1 MTDESNGESSFEFV
15 DKKLE
20 DCDASNATAPGP
32 VLSAP
37 ASTGNLLSN
46 VAPPSALPTFVTSS
60 AQNVPSTTPE
70 AVKPPSLQL
79 PQGVQT
85 AEPKA
90 VDSPTDKGPVVLIA
104 PDSPTMDTGALAG
117 SLFSWVKDTV
127 ANSSVLSKVAEKAKS
142 SVNSMITTL
151 DPQMHSG
158 GDIEII
164 VASDKDVT
172 VSPVRE
178 AFQNVFGNAT
188 VKGAQTA
195 SAFETA
201 QPVGFEAGIKAAQER
216 IIAARNTSL
225 IPADIPVVAVENF
238 LLEIGHN
245 KWFDLGVII
254 LEDLKQNIN
263 LQTFTQMTPVP
274 SQIVETAKETPS
286 TNIKSGLTVTI
297 DSLMGATLQA
307 SIHFNIPVI

>member
-117 SLFSWVKDTV
+117 TDRVDRNESTPIKQ
-127 ANSSVLSKVAEKAKS
+127 
-142 SVNSMITTL
+142 
-151 DPQMHSG
+151 PQEQEPREHHHG
-158 GDIEII
+158 RG
-164 VASDKDVT
+164 VAS
-172 VSPVRE
+172 
-178 AFQNVFGNAT
+178 
-188 VKGAQTA
+188 
-195 SAFETA
+195 
-201 QPVGFEAGIKAAQER
+201 
-216 IIAARNTSL
+216 
-225 IPADIPVVAVENF
+225 VAVKTEG
-238 LLEIGHN
+238 EPDI
-245 KWFDLGVII
+245 
-254 LEDLKQNIN
+254 
-263 LQTFTQMTPVP
+263 TR
-274 SQIVETAKETPS
+274 
-286 TNIKSGLTVTI
+286 
-297 DSLMGATLQA
+297 
-307 SIHFNIPVI
+307 

>member
-1 MTDESNGESSFEFV
+1 PEEILRS
-15 DKKLE
+15 LW
-20 DCDASNATAPGP
+20 
-32 VLSAP
+32 
-37 ASTGNLLSN
+37 LL
-46 VAPPSALPTFVTSS
+46 T
-60 AQNVPSTTPE
+60 
-70 AVKPPSLQL
+70 
-79 PQGVQT
+79 
-85 AEPKA
+85 
-90 VDSPTDKGPVVLIA
+90 
-104 PDSPTMDTGALAG
+104 
-117 SLFSWVKDTV
+117 
-127 ANSSVLSKVAEKAKS
+127 
-142 SVNSMITTL
+142 
-151 DPQMHSG
+151 
-158 GDIEII
+158 
-164 VASDKDVT
+164 KDVT

-297 DSLMGATLQA
+297 DSLMGATLQVPHSEWHGA
-307 SIHFNIPVI
+307 LTGVSRKDIIFLAAQSLAGLYKNRIQPIE